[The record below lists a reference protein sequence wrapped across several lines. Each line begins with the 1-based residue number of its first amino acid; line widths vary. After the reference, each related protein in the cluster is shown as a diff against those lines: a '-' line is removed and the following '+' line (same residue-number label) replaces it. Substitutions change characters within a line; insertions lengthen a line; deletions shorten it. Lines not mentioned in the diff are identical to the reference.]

1 MVHSAIYM
9 DSVSVKP
16 KPSFD
21 QSISG
26 LVIALFTARFPLV
39 ILFSRLL
46 LFNILFF
53 SLLLLLNLLFC
64 IIALRLPAA
73 EDDDDD
79 AEEEAT
85 TLELFETVG
94 RKTIVVVVEDALD
107 AIIFSRYVFVFS
119 LSLSLSQQEECNTL
133 VGVKSKVLLSLSFHQ
148 WGC

>member
-1 MVHSAIYM
+1 MVHSVIYM

-26 LVIALFTARFPLV
+26 LVIALLTARFPLV
-39 ILFSRLL
+39 ILFSRL

-64 IIALRLPAA
+64 IIGLRLPAA
-73 EDDDDD
+73 DDDD

-94 RKTIVVVVEDALD
+94 RKTIVVIVEDALD
-107 AIIFSRYVFVFS
+107 AIIFSRSVFVFS
-119 LSLSLSQQEECNTL
+119 LSTGGAIRSSE
-133 VGVKSKVLLSLSFHQ
+133 K
-148 WGC
+148 

>member
-1 MVHSAIYM
+1 M

-107 AIIFSRYVFVFS
+107 AIIFSRSVFVFS
-119 LSLSLSQQEECNTL
+119 LSLSLNRRSATRSS
-133 VGVKSKVLLSLSFHQ
+133 V
-148 WGC
+148 

>member
-1 MVHSAIYM
+1 M

-64 IIALRLPAA
+64 IIGLRLPAA
-73 EDDDDD
+73 EDDDD

-94 RKTIVVVVEDALD
+94 RKTIVVIVEDALD
-107 AIIFSRYVFVFS
+107 AIIFSRSVFVFS
-119 LSLSLSQQEECNTL
+119 LSLSQQEEQYARRCEKESPLISLQT
-133 VGVKSKVLLSLSFHQ
+133 LSFHQ
-148 WGC
+148 WG

>member
-1 MVHSAIYM
+1 M

-107 AIIFSRYVFVFS
+107 AIIFSRSVFVF
-119 LSLSLSQQEECNTL
+119 SLSLSQQEECNTL
-133 VGVKSKVLLSLSFHQ
+133 VGVKSKVLLSLFHQ
-148 WGC
+148 WGG

>member
-1 MVHSAIYM
+1 M

-64 IIALRLPAA
+64 IIGLRLPAA
-73 EDDDDD
+73 DDDD

-94 RKTIVVVVEDALD
+94 RKTIVVIVEDALD
-107 AIIFSRYVFVFS
+107 AIIFSRSVFVFS
-119 LSLSLSQQEECNTL
+119 LSLSLNRRSATRSS
-133 VGVKSKVLLSLSFHQ
+133 V
-148 WGC
+148 